1 MKSCLFLVILL
12 LTSFVVSAQK
22 ITGNASDAKGDSL
35 PYASVIV
42 TDTLQKNSIS
52 ALTDDRGNFSLDV
65 SETFYSGTLT
75 IRYMGY
81 TDYNQKIA
89 ARDFPLRIKAILQP
103 AVNTT
108 LNEVIVKAKQN
119 AITMKGDKM
128 IFNIGMA
135 GIGLGNNG
143 LETLRQVPGIQ
154 LDKDENVLFRGN
166 GDIQIMINGKKS
178 PLQGD
183 ALREYIRS
191 LQGDDIASVE
201 IIAQPSARYDASGT
215 AGIIN
220 IILKRKKEKKLNG
233 NAYAWASYGDY
244 FKHQYGSRL
253 YYSDSLW
260 NINGNAS
267 YYKGNSVNHRHI
279 RQDIIVPE
287 GNRVIDQYNKWRPET
302 VTKSLNLAVERKLS
316 DRQLISTDWQY
327 SRSDADENTYG
338 ATYEF
343 LNDAPV
349 TTVNLTKN
357 DKKPTERF
365 TGNAFYSFVTD
376 STTTKLDV
384 QANLARYTTSSS
396 GFQRNDYPDAS
407 YMQLNGSNSTKYTIL
422 TTQADLRQRLTKK
435 LYLESGLKYSY
446 INMDYYN
453 GYDTNN
459 SSLSIIP
466 DSLLINN
473 FTYKEHLTS
482 AYAQIDLT
490 LGKWNFMAG
499 LRAEY
504 FQYEAHSPIN
514 HQSNSNRYTNLFP
527 SVSINY
533 KKDNNQYQF
542 SYSRRIGRPGYLS
555 LNPYYLYLDAYTLQK
570 GNPALKP
577 EYYHSFQLSYIYK
590 STLNLSLYGYFYD
603 NGFTDVIA
611 YQPDQNYNL
620 NYKANAATGKKLG
633 ISATLPYQ
641 PTPWWSMQFNLEG
654 TYESESSTIPG
665 FLYQG
670 NGFRHEINI
679 YENFTFKDWT
689 LNLNGF
695 YAGRSTTPNGY
706 SKAIGD
712 FSITAKKNLFNKTL
726 QLSGGCTN
734 ILKKSFYHHVTQ
746 LPNVSTDWT
755 NRWETRRFFLQAT
768 YYFGN
773 GKTKSIKAASLNEET
788 NRI

>member
-1 MKSCLFLVILL
+1 MKSFHYLAILL
-12 LTSFVVSAQK
+12 LIPVVLSAQK
-22 ITGNASDAKGDSL
+22 ITGNASDSKGESL
-35 PYASVIV
+35 PYASIFV
-42 TDTLQKNSIS
+42 TDTLQKNIVS
-52 ALTDDRGNFSLDV
+52 AHTDEQGNFSLAI

-81 TDYNQKIA
+81 DDYSQKIA
-89 ARDFPLRIKAILQP
+89 SRNFPLHLKAILQP
-103 AVNTT
+103 AANTT

-128 IFNIGMA
+128 IFNIDMA

-154 LDKDENVLFRGN
+154 LDKDENLLFRGN

-178 PLQGD
+178 ALQGE

-191 LQGDDIASVE
+191 LKGDDIASVE

-220 IILKRKKEKKLNG
+220 IILKRKKEKHLNG
-233 NAYAWASYGDY
+233 NAYAWASYGEY
-244 FKHQYGSRL
+244 FKHQYGSRI

-260 NINGNAS
+260 NISGNAS

-279 RQDIIVPE
+279 RQDIIAPE
-287 GNRVIDQYNKWRPET
+287 GNRIIDQYNKWRPET
-302 VTKSLNLAVERKLS
+302 VSKSLNLAVEHKLS
-316 DRQLISTDWQY
+316 ERQLISTDWSY

-343 LNDAPV
+343 LNGAPV
-349 TTVNLTKN
+349 TTVNLSKHEQ
-357 DKKPTERF
+357 KPSERL

-376 STTTKLDV
+376 STTTKLDI

-396 GFQRNDYPDAS
+396 GFQRNDYADNS
-407 YMQLNGSNSTKYTIL
+407 YMQLNGTNTTKYTIV
-422 TTQADLRQRLTKK
+422 TTQADLRQRLAQK

-446 INMDYYN
+446 IHMDYYN
-453 GYDTNN
+453 GYDAHN

-473 FTYKEHLTS
+473 FVYKEHLTS
-482 AYAQIDLT
+482 AYAQVDLS

-504 FQYEAHSPIN
+504 FQYEANSPIN

-527 SVSINY
+527 SFSINY
-533 KKDNNQYQF
+533 KKENNQYQL

-577 EYYHSFQLSYIYK
+577 EYYHSLQLSYIYK
-590 STLNLSLYGYFYD
+590 SALNLSLYGYFYN

-611 YQPDQNYNL
+611 YQPEENYNI
-620 NYKANAATGKKLG
+620 NYKANASTGKKIG
-633 ISATLPYQ
+633 FSATYPYQ
-641 PTPWWSMQFNLEG
+641 VAQWWTMQFNFEG
-654 TYESESSTIPG
+654 TYSSESSEIPG

-670 NGFRHEINI
+670 HGFRHEINL

-689 LNLNGF
+689 LNINGF
-695 YAGRSTTPNGY
+695 YAGRSTSPNGY

-712 FSITAKKNLFNKTL
+712 FSVSAKKNLFNKTL

-746 LPNVSTDWT
+746 LQNVTTDWT
-755 NRWETRRFFLQAT
+755 NRWETRRFYLQAT
-768 YYFGN
+768 YYFGG
-773 GKTKSIKAASLNEET
+773 GKSKSIKAASLNEET
-788 NRI
+788 NRM